1 MSQQIDIKYINKFTG
16 YKNFRDVTNLAI
28 TDITAGSQNVFI
40 EDGAKLSVRGGTDF
54 LGDEGTV
61 FVGTPD
67 QYWTIPNRIHSNY
80 DTFVNS
86 NGNAIPIRVYYSG
99 DAVIGD
105 IFEAYLPVFSAGAVD
120 TGEKAWYPFTRTVG
134 VTQPYTSTHKWYFA
148 EWWDDVNLQPF
159 LVMTGGDSVARAWNG
174 AIGVVTAVTP
184 TTITIEQTFALGGFL
199 NAAAGGS
206 DSVIVNGRQYDVV
219 GANYST
225 DTITVASS
233 TGVSV
238 NDLVFQNFTY
248 GTYKP
253 PASGYQMDVCSMV
266 NNQIYY
272 IDWRQRNVFVSWN
285 RNRPASLGNTI
296 YQGTSGLDDALFTGT
311 YTGTTTD
318 KYVVTIDS
326 TNPASQTQTYTG
338 TGTEV
343 FFTTSAYSASGT
355 NTYSMKCAYD
365 QIITG
370 KSGTYTGTFLDGE
383 IVVGGTT
390 GSVGI
395 IFQQDPILI
404 NLQGGLNTIIGQFQT
419 NETITGQSSGATIDI
434 QGLTQSSGVMFFKN
448 DIQQA
453 SMTGPGGL
461 TRGVYQISLNSQPLS
476 PTFTFIDGLT
486 ITFPENLAMDYGDV
500 LQLTIN
506 SGAPDTYSWSLNGT
520 KQADNVSITGSPQT
534 LSQGVTVDFS
544 KTTGHKQGDSWTM
557 TAFHKVTNGWCDLTF
572 SQPTRYAGEG
582 FKISLDTNGW
592 TMQPQEKA
600 MYINGQGG
608 EWYEVNAQLSAD
620 LKSETLSV
628 TRLKTEPKN
637 KALYPYTIG
646 YMKNYFITVSQDKTF
661 DILGRQKFLELPQAK
676 SLSDEIRYDF
686 TTADWEDANISY
698 QDRKVFFTLPKD
710 GTVLIYDEYKQYWH
724 APMKFARRIS
734 AVSYIDGKICG
745 HSYERNETYELFT
758 NSKEDLTEFPINTRI
773 VFPYYDFGKRY
784 SLKSTSAFAC
794 DGYMEGAPNIEW
806 KINFGVGGCDGIKT
820 STIDPIYCYPLDT
833 ASLGKSSL
841 GFHGLGNSPTDVIPH
856 FKYGWTFD
864 DERYYLRNIE
874 LSSNALGQ
882 RWSITSIGTNVITGS
897 LNNSNMFNIN
907 TN

>member
-16 YKNFRDVTNLAI
+16 YKNFRDVTNLNI

-54 LGDEGTV
+54 LGAEGTV

-67 QYWTIPNRIHSNY
+67 PYWTIPNRIHSNY

-86 NGNAIPIRVYYSG
+86 NGNAVPIRVYYSG

-105 IFEAYLPVFSAGAVD
+105 IFEAYLPVYSAGAVD
-120 TGEKAWYPFTRTVG
+120 TGAKAWYPFTRTVG

-159 LVMTGGDSVARAWNG
+159 LVMTGGDSVARAWTG
-174 AIGVVTAVTP
+174 AYGVVTAVTP
-184 TTITIEQTFALGGFL
+184 TTITIQQTFASAGFL

-206 DSVIVNGRQYDVV
+206 DSVIVNGRQYNVT

-233 TGVSV
+233 TGVAV

-253 PASGYQMDVCSMV
+253 SSSGYQMDVCSMV

-318 KYVVTIDS
+318 KYTVTIDS
-326 TNPASQTQTYTG
+326 VALNESSYIGNGPNDAN
-338 TGTEV
+338 
-343 FFTTSAYSASGT
+343 FNTSAYSGSGNNKYKVAVIADFGIVFSGTPSGLPWTIGEVVTGATSLAQAVIVTPDIGGEDIFVRMLTSTPFVNGEVVTGENSGASGT
-355 NTYSMKCAYD
+355 
-365 QIITG
+365 
-370 KSGTYTGTFLDGE
+370 
-383 IVVGGTT
+383 
-390 GSVGI
+390 
-395 IFQQDPILI
+395 IF
-404 NLQGGLNTIIGQFQT
+404 NCNY
-419 NETITGQSSGATIDI
+419 QSYV
-434 QGLTQSSGVMFFKN
+434 QVFKN
-448 DIQQA
+448 DVAITPVGFTSAVGYQFLVGSIELA
-453 SMTGPGGL
+453 DDVFFNIGSTNTGDFWTTHFAGDYWEITIG
-461 TRGVYQISLNSQPLS
+461 NAD
-476 PTFTFIDGLT
+476 TF
-486 ITFPENLAMDYGDV
+486 
-500 LQLTIN
+500 
-506 SGAPDTYSWSLNGT
+506 SWSLNGSR
-520 KQADNVSITGSPQT
+520 QADNVPITGAAQS
-534 LSQGVTVDFS
+534 LSQGVSVDFQ
-544 KTTGHKQGDSWTM
+544 KLTGHKQGDTWTVM
-557 TAFHKVTNGWCDLTF
+557 AYHKVTNGWCDLTF

-637 KALYPYTIG
+637 KAIYPYTIG
-646 YMKNYFITVSQDKTF
+646 YMKNYFISVSEDKTF

-686 TTADWEDANISY
+686 TTADWEDATISY

-806 KINFGVGGCDGIKT
+806 KINFGVGGCDGIKK

-882 RWSITSIGTNVITGS
+882 RWSITSIGTNVTTGS

>member
-54 LGDEGTV
+54 LGAEGTV
-61 FVGTPD
+61 FVGAVDP
-67 QYWTIPNRIHSNY
+67 YWTIPNRIHSNY

-86 NGNAIPIRVYYSG
+86 NGNAIPIRVFYSG
-99 DAVIGD
+99 DDDIGD
-105 IFEAYLPVFSAGAVD
+105 IFEAYLPVYSAGAVD
-120 TGEKAWYPFTRTVG
+120 TGTKAWYPFTRTVS
-134 VTQPYTSTHKWYFA
+134 VSQPYTSTHKWYFA

-159 LVMTGGDSVARAWNG
+159 LVMTGGDNIARAWTG
-174 AIGVVTAVTP
+174 AYGVVTAVTA
-184 TTITIEQTFALGGFL
+184 TTITIQQTFASAGFL

-206 DSVIVNGRQYDVV
+206 DSVIVNGVQYSVT

-225 DTITVASS
+225 DTITVSS
-233 TGVSV
+233 SAGVSV

-296 YQGTSGLDDALFTGT
+296 YQGTSGLDDALFDGP

-318 KYVVTIDS
+318 KYTLTIDS
-326 TNPASQTQTYTG
+326 VAPNSITFDGYGSNAVRWDTSGYSGTGNNTYKLVIYHRKAPTTGYLLEMYYVVYKNGDAASFASGPLQGPTGSPVGFGGTIAIGDGLEFQIEEAAIGYTVGYDTAGAVYTG
-338 TGTEV
+338 ILG
-343 FFTTSAYSASGT
+343 SGDSWT
-355 NTYSMKCAYD
+355 VDIGEYD
-365 QIITG
+365 
-370 KSGTYTGTFLDGE
+370 TF
-383 IVVGGTT
+383 
-390 GSVGI
+390 
-395 IFQQDPILI
+395 
-404 NLQGGLNTIIGQFQT
+404 
-419 NETITGQSSGATIDI
+419 
-434 QGLTQSSGVMFFKN
+434 
-448 DIQQA
+448 
-453 SMTGPGGL
+453 
-461 TRGVYQISLNSQPLS
+461 
-476 PTFTFIDGLT
+476 
-486 ITFPENLAMDYGDV
+486 
-500 LQLTIN
+500 
-506 SGAPDTYSWSLNGT
+506 SWSLNGER
-520 KQADNVSITGSPQT
+520 QADNVPITGSSQS
-534 LSQGVTVDFS
+534 LSQGVTVEFS
-544 KTTGHKQGDSWTM
+544 KRTGHKQEDTWT
-557 TAFHKVTNGWCDLTF
+557 TIGYHKVTNGWCDLTF
-572 SQPTRYAGEG
+572 SQPVRYAGEG

-608 EWYEVNAQLSAD
+608 EWYEVNVQLSAD
-620 LKSETLSV
+620 LLSETLSV

-637 KALYPYTIG
+637 KSIYPYTIG
-646 YMKNYFITVSQDKTF
+646 YMKNYFISVSQDKTF

-686 TTADWEDANISY
+686 TTSDWEDATISY

-758 NSKEDLTEFPINTRI
+758 NSKSDLTEFPINTRI

-784 SLKSTSAFAC
+784 SLKATSAFAC
-794 DGYMEGAPNIEW
+794 DGYMEGIPNIEW
-806 KINFGVGGCDGIKT
+806 KINFGVGGCDGVKT
-820 STIDPIYCYPLDT
+820 STIDPIPCLPLDT

-874 LSSNALGQ
+874 LSSNALEQ
-882 RWSITSIGTNVITGS
+882 RWSITSIGTNVSTGN

-907 TN
+907 TY

>member
-67 QYWTIPNRIHSNY
+67 PYWTIPNRIHSNY

-105 IFEAYLPVFSAGAVD
+105 IFEAYLPVYSAGAVD
-120 TGEKAWYPFTRTVG
+120 TGVKKWYPFTRTVG

-219 GANYST
+219 GASYAT

-238 NDLVFQNFTY
+238 NDVVFQNFTY

-285 RNRPASLGNTI
+285 RNRPSSLGNTI
-296 YQGTSGLDDALFTGT
+296 YQGTSGLDDALFDGP

-326 TNPASQTQTYTG
+326 VAPNSITFDGSGSNAVRWDTSGYSGTGNNTYKLVIYHRKAPTTGYLLEMYYVVYKNGDASSFASGPLQGPTGSPVGFGGTIAIGDGLEFQIEEAAIGFTVGYNTAGAVYTG
-338 TGTEV
+338 ILG
-343 FFTTSAYSASGT
+343 SGDSWT
-355 NTYSMKCAYD
+355 VEIGEYD
-365 QIITG
+365 
-370 KSGTYTGTFLDGE
+370 TF
-383 IVVGGTT
+383 
-390 GSVGI
+390 
-395 IFQQDPILI
+395 
-404 NLQGGLNTIIGQFQT
+404 
-419 NETITGQSSGATIDI
+419 
-434 QGLTQSSGVMFFKN
+434 
-448 DIQQA
+448 
-453 SMTGPGGL
+453 
-461 TRGVYQISLNSQPLS
+461 
-476 PTFTFIDGLT
+476 
-486 ITFPENLAMDYGDV
+486 
-500 LQLTIN
+500 
-506 SGAPDTYSWSLNGT
+506 SWSLNGER
-520 KQADNVSITGSPQT
+520 QADNVPITGSSQS
-534 LSQGVTVDFS
+534 LSQGVTVEFS
-544 KTTGHKQGDSWTM
+544 KRTGHKQEDTWT
-557 TAFHKVTNGWCDLTF
+557 TIGYHKVTNGWCDLTF
-572 SQPTRYAGEG
+572 SQPVRYAGEG

-637 KALYPYTIG
+637 KAIYPYTIG

-882 RWSITSIGTNVITGS
+882 RWSITSIGTNVTTGS

>member
-99 DAVIGD
+99 DAIIGD

-174 AIGVVTAVTP
+174 AIGVVTDVTP

-219 GANYST
+219 GASYAT

-238 NDLVFQNFTY
+238 NDVVFQNFTY

-296 YQGTSGLDDALFTGT
+296 YQGTSGLDDALFDGP

-318 KYVVTIDS
+318 KYILTIDS
-326 TNPASQTQTYTG
+326 VAPNSITFDGYGSNAVRWDTSGYSGTGNNTYKLVIYHRKAPTTGYLLEMYYVVYKNGDAASFASGPLQGPTGSPVGFGGTIAIGDGLEFQIEEAAIGFTVGYNTAGAVYTG
-338 TGTEV
+338 ILG
-343 FFTTSAYSASGT
+343 SGDSWT
-355 NTYSMKCAYD
+355 VDIGEYD
-365 QIITG
+365 
-370 KSGTYTGTFLDGE
+370 TF
-383 IVVGGTT
+383 
-390 GSVGI
+390 
-395 IFQQDPILI
+395 
-404 NLQGGLNTIIGQFQT
+404 
-419 NETITGQSSGATIDI
+419 
-434 QGLTQSSGVMFFKN
+434 
-448 DIQQA
+448 
-453 SMTGPGGL
+453 
-461 TRGVYQISLNSQPLS
+461 
-476 PTFTFIDGLT
+476 
-486 ITFPENLAMDYGDV
+486 
-500 LQLTIN
+500 
-506 SGAPDTYSWSLNGT
+506 SWSLNGER
-520 KQADNVSITGSPQT
+520 KEDNVPITGSSQS
-534 LSQGVTVDFS
+534 LSQGVTVEFS
-544 KTTGHKQGDSWTM
+544 KRTGHKQEDTWT
-557 TAFHKVTNGWCDLTF
+557 TIGYHKVTNGWCDLTF
-572 SQPTRYAGEG
+572 SQPVRYAGEG

-637 KALYPYTIG
+637 KAIYPYTIG

-686 TTADWEDANISY
+686 TTADWEDATISY

-820 STIDPIYCYPLDT
+820 SIIDPIYCYPLDT

-882 RWSITSIGTNVITGS
+882 RWSITSIGTNVTTGS

>member
-54 LGDEGTV
+54 LGAEGTV
-61 FVGTPD
+61 FVGAVDP
-67 QYWTIPNRIHSNY
+67 YWTIPNRIHSNY

-99 DAVIGD
+99 DDDIGD
-105 IFEAYLPVFSAGAVD
+105 IFEAYLPVYSAGAVD
-120 TGEKAWYPFTRTVG
+120 TGTKAWYPFTRTVG
-134 VTQPYTSTHKWYFA
+134 VSQPYTSTHKWYFA

-159 LVMTGGDSVARAWNG
+159 LVMTGGDSVARAWTG
-174 AIGVVTAVTP
+174 AYGVVTAVTP
-184 TTITIEQTFALGGFL
+184 TTITIQKTFASAGFL

-206 DSVIVNGRQYDVV
+206 DSVIVNGKQFTVT

-233 TGVSV
+233 TGVAV

-318 KYVVTIDS
+318 KYVLTIDS
-326 TNPASQTQTYTG
+326 VAPDSITFDGYGSNAVRWNTSGYSG
-338 TGTEV
+338 TGNNIYKLVIYHRKAAATGYLLEMYYV
-343 FFTTSAYSASGT
+343 VYKNGDAASFASG
-355 NTYSMKCAYD
+355 
-365 QIITG
+365 
-370 KSGTYTGTFLDGE
+370 
-383 IVVGGTT
+383 
-390 GSVGI
+390 
-395 IFQQDPILI
+395 P
-404 NLQGGLNTIIGQFQT
+404 LQG
-419 NETITGQSSGATIDI
+419 
-434 QGLTQSSGVMFFKN
+434 
-448 DIQQA
+448 
-453 SMTGPGGL
+453 P
-461 TRGVYQISLNSQPLS
+461 
-476 PTFTFIDGLT
+476 
-486 ITFPENLAMDYGDV
+486 
-500 LQLTIN
+500 
-506 SGAPDTYSWSLNGT
+506 
-520 KQADNVSITGSPQT
+520 TGSPVGFGGTIAIGDGLEFQIEEAAIGYT
-534 LSQGVTVDFS
+534 VGYNTAGAVYTGILGSGDSWTVDIGEYDTFSYSVNGERQDDNVPITGGAQNLLKDGVDYGITIEFS
-544 KTTGHKQGDSWTM
+544 KRTGHKQEDTWTM
-557 TAFHKVTNGWCDLTF
+557 MAFHEVTNGWCDLTF

-637 KALYPYTIG
+637 KAIYPYTIG

-686 TTADWEDANISY
+686 TTADWEDATISY

-710 GTVLIYDEYKQYWH
+710 GSVLIYDEYKQYWH

-833 ASLGKSSL
+833 ASLGKSSI
-841 GFHGLGNSPTDVIPH
+841 GFHGLGNSPTDVIPQ

-882 RWSITSIGTNVITGS
+882 RWSITSIGTNVSTGN

-907 TN
+907 TY

>member
-99 DAVIGD
+99 DAIIGD

-174 AIGVVTAVTP
+174 AIGVVTDVTP

-219 GANYST
+219 GASYAT

-238 NDLVFQNFTY
+238 NDVVFQNFTY

-296 YQGTSGLDDALFTGT
+296 YQGTSGLDDALFDGP

-318 KYVVTIDS
+318 KYILTIDS
-326 TNPASQTQTYTG
+326 VAPNSITFDGYGSNAVRWDTSGYSGTGNNTYKLVIYHRKAPTTGYLLEMYYVVYKNGDAASFASGPLQGPTGSPVGFGGTIAIGDGLEFQIEEAAIGFTVGYNTAGAVYTG
-338 TGTEV
+338 ILG
-343 FFTTSAYSASGT
+343 SGDSWT
-355 NTYSMKCAYD
+355 VDIGEYD
-365 QIITG
+365 
-370 KSGTYTGTFLDGE
+370 TF
-383 IVVGGTT
+383 
-390 GSVGI
+390 
-395 IFQQDPILI
+395 
-404 NLQGGLNTIIGQFQT
+404 
-419 NETITGQSSGATIDI
+419 
-434 QGLTQSSGVMFFKN
+434 
-448 DIQQA
+448 
-453 SMTGPGGL
+453 
-461 TRGVYQISLNSQPLS
+461 
-476 PTFTFIDGLT
+476 
-486 ITFPENLAMDYGDV
+486 
-500 LQLTIN
+500 
-506 SGAPDTYSWSLNGT
+506 SWSLNGER
-520 KQADNVSITGSPQT
+520 KEDNVPITGSSQS
-534 LSQGVTVDFS
+534 LSQGVTVEFS
-544 KTTGHKQGDSWTM
+544 KRTGHKQEDTWT
-557 TAFHKVTNGWCDLTF
+557 TIGYHKVTNGWCDLTF
-572 SQPTRYAGEG
+572 SQPVRYAGEG

-637 KALYPYTIG
+637 KAIYPYTIG

-882 RWSITSIGTNVITGS
+882 RWSITSIGTNVTTGS

>member
-16 YKNFRDVTNLAI
+16 YKNFRDVTNLNI

-54 LGDEGTV
+54 LGAEGTV

-67 QYWTIPNRIHSNY
+67 PYWTIPNRIHSNY

-86 NGNAIPIRVYYSG
+86 NGNAIPIRVFYSG
-99 DAVIGD
+99 DDDIGD
-105 IFEAYLPVFSAGAVD
+105 IFEAYLPVYSAGAVD
-120 TGEKAWYPFTRTVG
+120 TGTKAWYPFTRTVS
-134 VTQPYTSTHKWYFA
+134 VSQPYTSKHKWYFA

-159 LVMTGGDSVARAWNG
+159 LVMTGGDNVARAWTG
-174 AIGVVTAVTP
+174 AYGVVTAVTP
-184 TTITIEQTFALGGFL
+184 TTITIQQTFASAGFL

-206 DSVIVNGRQYDVV
+206 DSVIVNGKQFTVT

-233 TGVSV
+233 AGVAV

-253 PASGYQMDVCSMV
+253 PSSGYQMDVCSMV

-318 KYVVTIDS
+318 TYSVKIDS
-326 TNPASQTQTYTG
+326 TNPAVNTQEFTG
-338 TGTEV
+338 TGTEI
-343 FFTTSAYSASGT
+343 FFDTSG
-355 NTYSMKCAYD
+355 
-365 QIITG
+365 
-370 KSGTYTGTFLDGE
+370 YTGTGRNKYILRCVFTQIFTCGTYSGTITPGE
-383 IVVGGTT
+383 PIKGLTSLATGVLNDNPAAALNETSVQPLVGEFQ
-390 GSVGI
+390 VGE
-395 IFQQDPILI
+395 
-404 NLQGGLNTIIGQFQT
+404 TVIGQY
-419 NETITGQSSGATIDI
+419 SGATFVITAI
-434 QGLTQSSGVMFFKN
+434 RAASSVIFFKN
-448 DIQQA
+448 DVQVPLSIYFSGNA
-453 SMTGPGGL
+453 ILDDNGAPRSTPLPLVDGL
-461 TRGVYQISLNSQPLS
+461 QFIPNAQNTYISL
-476 PTFTFIDGLT
+476 
-486 ITFPENLAMDYGDV
+486 DYGDYV
-500 LQLTIN
+500 TLDID
-506 SGAPDTYSWSLNGT
+506 SGAPDTFTWTLNGVQIAT
-520 KQADNVSITGSPQT
+520 EVPITGSAQT
-534 LSQGVTVDFS
+534 LSQGVSVTFD

-557 TAFHKVTNGWCDLTF
+557 TAYHKVTNGWCDLTF
-572 SQPTRYAGEG
+572 SQPLRYAGEG

-608 EWYEVNAQLSAD
+608 EWYEVNVQLSAD
-620 LKSETLSV
+620 LLSETLSV

-637 KALYPYTIG
+637 KAIYPYTIG
-646 YMKNYFITVSQDKTF
+646 YMKNYFISVSEDKTF

-686 TTADWEDANISY
+686 TTADWEDATISY
-698 QDRKVFFTLPKD
+698 QDRKVFFTLPKQ
-710 GTVLIYDEYKQYWH
+710 GIVLIYDEYKQYWH

-758 NSKEDLTEFPINTRI
+758 NSKNDLTEFPINTRI

-784 SLKSTSAFAC
+784 SLKATSAFAC
-794 DGYMEGAPNIEW
+794 DGYMEGIPNIEW
-806 KINFGVGGCDGIKT
+806 KINFGVGGCDGVKT
-820 STIDPIYCYPLDT
+820 STIDPIPCLPLDT

-874 LSSNALGQ
+874 LSSNAPEQ
-882 RWSITSIGTNVITGS
+882 RWSITSIGTNVSTGN

-907 TN
+907 TY

>member
-16 YKNFRDVTNLAI
+16 YKNFRDVTNLNI

-54 LGDEGTV
+54 LGAEGTV

-67 QYWTIPNRIHSNY
+67 PYWTIPNRIHSNY

-86 NGNAIPIRVYYSG
+86 NGNAIPIRVHYSG
-99 DAVIGD
+99 DAIIGD

-134 VTQPYTSTHKWYFA
+134 VTQAYTSTHKWYFA

-296 YQGTSGLDDALFTGT
+296 YQGTSGLDDALFDGP

-326 TNPASQTQTYTG
+326 VAPNSITFDGSGSNAVRWDTSGYSGTGNNTYKLVIYHRKAPTTGYLLEMYYVVYKNGDASSFASGPLQGPTGSPVGFGGTIAIGDGLEFQIEEAAIGFTVGYNTAGAVYTG
-338 TGTEV
+338 ILG
-343 FFTTSAYSASGT
+343 SGDSWT
-355 NTYSMKCAYD
+355 VEIGEYD
-365 QIITG
+365 
-370 KSGTYTGTFLDGE
+370 TF
-383 IVVGGTT
+383 
-390 GSVGI
+390 
-395 IFQQDPILI
+395 
-404 NLQGGLNTIIGQFQT
+404 
-419 NETITGQSSGATIDI
+419 
-434 QGLTQSSGVMFFKN
+434 
-448 DIQQA
+448 
-453 SMTGPGGL
+453 
-461 TRGVYQISLNSQPLS
+461 
-476 PTFTFIDGLT
+476 
-486 ITFPENLAMDYGDV
+486 
-500 LQLTIN
+500 
-506 SGAPDTYSWSLNGT
+506 SWSLNGER
-520 KQADNVSITGSPQT
+520 QADNVPITGSSQS
-534 LSQGVTVDFS
+534 LSQGVTVEFS
-544 KTTGHKQGDSWTM
+544 KRTGHKQEDTWT
-557 TAFHKVTNGWCDLTF
+557 TIGYHKVTNGWCDLTF
-572 SQPTRYAGEG
+572 SQPVRYAGEG

-637 KALYPYTIG
+637 KAIYPYTIG